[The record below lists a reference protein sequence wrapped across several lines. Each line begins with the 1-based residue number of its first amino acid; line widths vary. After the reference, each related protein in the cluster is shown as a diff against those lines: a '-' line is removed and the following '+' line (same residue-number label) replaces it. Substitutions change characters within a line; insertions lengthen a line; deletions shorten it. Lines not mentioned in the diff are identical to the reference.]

1 MGRLKMIKPGVGSL
15 APRLGRITDDHGH
28 SRVLEPWRKWYS
40 RAAWKRLRLDV
51 LVRDGFECR
60 ACQRIDPT
68 GRQLVADH
76 IHPHRG
82 DPERFWALG
91 NIQTLCKPCHDGD
104 KQREERAAPAA
115 PRGSGGGRM
124 ARPDWFRKSYV
135 PVTLVCGA
143 PGSGKSTWVEAARDP
158 ADLVVCFDQI
168 AGQIFAGGALRAG
181 VTLTPDQ
188 IADVLRRRNEMI
200 ADLMWSRAAGKWARA
215 WIIAGEPRAE
225 SRQWWADVVGAQI
238 VVLETSEA
246 ECRRRIQ
253 ADAEAGDARGPQAL
267 RQVGEWW
274 REYRPR
280 AADRR
285 IEGL

>member
-1 MGRLKMIKPGVGSL
+1 MGRLKMLRSTLGS
-15 APRLGRITDDHGH
+15 APPRIARMTDDHGH

-40 RAAWKRLRLDV
+40 LAAWTRLRLDI
-51 LVRDGFECR
+51 LTRDGFECR

-76 IHPHRG
+76 IQPHRG
-82 DPERFWALG
+82 DRARFWAPD
-91 NIQTLCKPCHDGD
+91 NIQTLCKPCHDGA
-104 KQREERAAPAA
+104 KQREERAAPA
-115 PRGSGGGRM
+115 PPQGSGGGRM

-143 PGSGKSTWVEAARDP
+143 PGSGKSTWTSQARDA
-158 ADLVVCFDQI
+158 ADLVVCFDEI
-168 AGQIFAGGALRAG
+168 AGQLFAGGAPRAG

-200 ADLMWSRAAGKWARA
+200 ADLMWSRAASKWPRA

-225 SRQWWADVVGAQI
+225 ARNWWADVVGAQV
-238 VVLETSEA
+238 VVLETPEE
-246 ECRRRIQ
+246 ECRRRIL
-253 ADAEAGDARGPQAL
+253 ADAEAGYARGHQAL
-267 RQVGEWW
+267 RQVTEWW

-280 AADRR
+280 PADRR
-285 IEGL
+285 IGDR